1 MAACGGNL
9 FAEQGLLHTRTRSV
23 TEDKTMSPV
32 LMIVML
38 ICAWMAVAFAMLWGM
53 LRLTRR
59 HAPIAKQK
67 LQEPPVERRRHGH
80 GRPLHGH

>member
-1 MAACGGNL
+1 
-9 FAEQGLLHTRTRSV
+9 
-23 TEDKTMSPV
+23 
-32 LMIVML
+32 MIVML